1 MISLENVSFE
11 NVFSYKLIYILAIN
25 DEAHEGLLKIG
36 DATLKTDQPI
46 EKLIPNCS
54 LLNKSAKKRIET
66 YTNTAGIDYKLLY
79 TQLAVKKEKDKID
92 KKDKLVAFRDYE
104 VHNVLKASNIKPE
117 KLVKSRE
124 WFRVDLETA
133 KKAIEAVINNEENL
147 LGKDIEKYTPIIFRP
162 EQEEAIDKT
171 VKLFTSTKKK
181 EFSKMLWNAKMRF
194 GKTVSA
200 LEVIRQCKFNKTIII
215 THRPV
220 VDKGWKDDFNKIFYN
235 EKNFIY
241 ASRKDSS
248 LKKLVASKK
257 HFIYFTSI
265 QELRISKTVGGTY
278 DKNDDVFDTEWDL
291 VIVDEAHEGTT
302 TALGDEVIKRL
313 VKSNNNHNTKF
324 LALSGTPFNIIDE
337 YNDEKCVYTWDYIM
351 EQDNKEKWGE
361 NHFGDSNPY
370 EELPKMHIYTYNLG
384 ELLKTKYVEDKA
396 FNFKEFFRTWT
407 GNIKIDL
414 KPMPK
419 NANIGD
425 FIHENDIISF
435 LNLITKKDS
444 KNNYPFANE
453 KYRDLFRH
461 TLWMVPGVKEAKAL
475 SELMKSHP
483 VFGST
488 AFKIVNVAG
497 DGDSEEENKDAL
509 NSVKTAIK
517 EAGTEGYTIT
527 LSCGKLT
534 TGVTIREWT
543 AVMML
548 AGAYSTSASTYLQT
562 IFRVQSPCNMNGK
575 IKTDCYV
582 FDFAPDRALKVIA
595 ESVNISTKPGRINSE
610 EKQKILGAFLNYCPV
625 ISLEGTKMKKLSTSR
640 LLQRVKRVYAE
651 KAIKNG
657 FDDDSLYSDELLK
670 LQNVD
675 VEKFKGLQKIL
686 EQTKSLGKTKQI
698 DINKQGLTDEEYEE
712 LERLE
717 KKQKKNKK
725 ELTPE
730 EKEELER
737 RKEILN
743 NKAIAKSILRSI
755 SIRIPLLIYGAN
767 IAFNEDIT
775 IENLTEL
782 VDDVSWQE
790 FMPKGVTKDLF
801 KEFIKYYDKEVFIVA
816 GLKIRDI
823 VKSADDLPILERIKE
838 ITKLFS
844 YFKNPD
850 KETVLTPWRVVNM
863 HMSDCLGGYDFFDE
877 EHLEEISEPRLVNRG
892 QVTKDIFDKKDTHIL
907 EVNSKTGLY
916 PLYMTYSIY
925 RYKLERLKAVK
936 NEISTE
942 DENNLWIETV
952 KNNIFVICKT
962 KMAKYITNRTLLGYK
977 QIDSNSKIGINA
989 HCFDDLLKSMTDK
1002 PESFIKRIQR
1012 ISFWLNEGNGIMKF
1026 DAIVGNPPY
1035 QENISSKEGN
1045 KSLSKQLYPT
1055 FIKNSILLEPKYLS
1069 LITPSRWFTADAQDK
1084 SFKKLREFILRH
1096 QHFVKIV
1103 NYPNNKLVFS
1113 NVEIAGG
1120 VNYFLYNGMYSGNVE
1135 FVECYKDSTNV
1146 VFRPLFEDNLD
1157 IIISMNS
1164 NINILNKIRDRNDFQ
1179 SMTNITLGRNAFG
1192 IVGKEDVLR
1201 KCTTEESFINAVKV
1215 ICAYEK
1221 IRYTKRE
1228 NIKKNIDLIDK
1239 WKVVISKGNGGAGL
1253 LSDDKPVA
1261 ILGKAYISEPNSI
1274 CTDSLIPIGNFDTKI
1289 EAQNLKKYLSGK
1301 FLRFVVGILK
1311 VSQNLSQNVYQFVP
1325 LQDFSDKSDIDW
1337 SKSIAEIDQQLYAK
1351 YKFSKDEIDYVESK
1365 IKPMAE

>member
-1 MISLENVSFE
+1 MISLENISFE

-79 TQLAVKKEKDKID
+79 TQLAVKKEKNKID

-124 WFRVDLETA
+124 WFRLDLETA
-133 KKAIEAVINNEENL
+133 KKAIEAVINNEKNL
-147 LGKDIEKYTPIIFRP
+147 LKKDIKAYTPIIFRP

-220 VDKGWKDDFNKIFYN
+220 VDKGWEEDFNKIFYN

-241 ASRKDSS
+241 GSKKDSS
-248 LKKLVASKK
+248 LKELIVSKK
-257 HFIYFTSI
+257 KFVYFASI
-265 QELRISKTVGGTY
+265 QDLRNSKTVGGIY

-313 VKSNNNHNTKF
+313 VKSNSSHNTKF

-351 EQDNKEKWGE
+351 EQDSKEKWSE

-414 KPMPK
+414 KQMPK

-425 FIHENDIISF
+425 FVHENDIISF

-444 KNNYPFANE
+444 QNNYPFATE

-509 NSVKTAIK
+509 NLVKTAIK

-548 AGAYSTSASTYLQT
+548 AGSYSTSASTYLQT
-562 IFRVQSPCNMNGK
+562 IFRVQSPCNLNGK

-625 ISLEGTKMKKLSTSR
+625 ISLEGTKMKELSTSR

-823 VKSADDLPILERIKE
+823 VKSADNLPILERIKE

-942 DENNLWIETV
+942 DENNLWIEIV
-952 KNNIFVICKT
+952 RNNIFVICKT
-962 KMAKYITNRTLLGYK
+962 EMAKYITNRTLLGYK
-977 QIDSNSKIGINA
+977 QINLNSKIGINA
-989 HCFDDLLKSMTDK
+989 HCFDDLLKCMTDK
-1002 PESFIKRIQR
+1002 TDRFIKRIQR
-1012 ISFWLNEGNGIMKF
+1012 TSFWLNEGNEIMKF

-1035 QENISSKEGN
+1035 MIMDGGAKASAKPIYNYFIESSKKVKPKYMSFIIPTRWYTGGKGLDDFRKSMLNDKHMELIHDYLTPEYIFSNTNIRGGVCYFLWN
-1045 KSLSKQLYPT
+1045 KDYNNEVDLIRVITHQNEKIVSDIKRKFKIEEVDIFIRDAQAILILDKIVKQETKLLSMYVSSLKPFGFRGY
-1055 FIKNSILLEPKYLS
+1055 FIK
-1069 LITPSRWFTADAQDK
+1069 DK
-1084 SFKKLREFILRH
+1084 RFHLDK
-1096 QHFVKIV
+1096 
-1103 NYPNNKLVFS
+1103 N
-1113 NVEIAGG
+1113 
-1120 VNYFLYNGMYSGNVE
+1120 
-1135 FVECYKDSTNV
+1135 
-1146 VFRPLFEDNLD
+1146 NLD
-1157 IIISMNS
+1157 NPIICYGKGKLLGYVERAEVKNHIEWIDVWKIFTPRAN
-1164 NINILNKIRDRNDFQ
+1164 NI
-1179 SMTNITLGRNAFG
+1179 G
-1192 IVGKEDVLR
+1192 
-1201 KCTTEESFINAVKV
+1201 TE
-1215 ICAYEK
+1215 
-1221 IRYTKRE
+1221 
-1228 NIKKNIDLIDK
+1228 
-1239 WKVVISKGNGGAGL
+1239 
-1253 LSDDKPVA
+1253 LSDDNLNSF
-1261 ILGKAYISEPNSI
+1261 IGEPGSI
-1274 CTDSLIPIGNFDTKI
+1274 CTESYIAMGMELNLTKI
-1289 EAQNLKKYLSGK
+1289 MAINLTKYLKTK
-1301 FLRFVVGILK
+1301 FLRFLHGIAK
-1311 VSQNLSQNVYQFVP
+1311 SSQDATAKTYRFVP
-1325 LQDFSDKSDIDW
+1325 LQDFSDESDIDW

>member
-1 MISLENVSFE
+1 MISLENISFE

-133 KKAIEAVINNEENL
+133 KKAIEAVINNEKNL
-147 LGKDIEKYTPIIFRP
+147 LKKDIKAHTPIIFRP

-220 VDKGWKDDFNKIFYN
+220 VDKGWEEDFNKIFYN

-241 ASRKDSS
+241 GSKKDSS
-248 LKKLVASKK
+248 LKELIVSKK
-257 HFIYFTSI
+257 KFVYFASI
-265 QELRISKTVGGTY
+265 QDLRNSKTVGGIY

-302 TALGDEVIKRL
+302 TALGDEVIKRF
-313 VKSNNNHNTKF
+313 SHNTKF

-351 EQDNKEKWGE
+351 EQDSKEKWS
-361 NHFGDSNPY
+361 NNYFGDSNPY

-425 FIHENDIISF
+425 FVHENDIISF

-444 KNNYPFANE
+444 QNNYPFATE

-488 AFKIVNVAG
+488 AFNIVNVAG

-509 NSVKTAIK
+509 NLVKTAIK

-730 EKEELER
+730 EKEDLER
-737 RKEILN
+737 RKEILK

-925 RYKLERLKAVK
+925 RYKLKRLKAVK

-942 DENNLWIETV
+942 DENNLWIETIR
-952 KNNIFVICKT
+952 NNIFVICKT

-1012 ISFWLNEGNGIMKF
+1012 VSFWLNEGNGIMKF

-1035 QENISSKEGN
+1035 MIMDGGAKASAKPIYNYFIESSKKVEPRYMSFIIPTRWYTGGKGLDDFR
-1045 KSLSKQLYPT
+1045 KSMLNDKHMEL
-1055 FIKNSILLEPKYLS
+1055 IHDYL
-1069 LITPSRWFTADAQDK
+1069 TP
-1084 SFKKLREFILRH
+1084 EYI
-1096 QHFVKIV
+1096 
-1103 NYPNNKLVFS
+1103 FS
-1113 NVEIAGG
+1113 NTNIRGG
-1120 VNYFLYNGMYSGNVE
+1120 VCYFLWNKDYNNEV
-1135 FVECYKDSTNV
+1135 DLIRV
-1146 VFRPLFEDNLD
+1146 VTHQNEK
-1157 IIISMNS
+1157 IISD
-1164 NINILNKIRDRNDFQ
+1164 IKRKFKIKEVDIFIRDAHAIAILDR
-1179 SMTNITLGRNAFG
+1179 IL
-1192 IVGKEDVLR
+1192 KE
-1201 KCTTEESFINAVKV
+1201 
-1215 ICAYEK
+1215 
-1221 IRYTKRE
+1221 
-1228 NIKKNIDLIDK
+1228 KNIDFMTNYISSRKPFGIDGNFTESESFLSDK
-1239 WKVVISKGNGGAGL
+1239 NELANIECYGKAKSIGYIKKDDVKNHKDWISVWKVYMPYVNNIGTELN
-1253 LSDDKPVA
+1253 DDNQNTF
-1261 ILGKAYISEPNSI
+1261 IGEPNSV
-1274 CTDSLIPIGNFDTKI
+1274 CTETFLVAGA
-1289 EAQNLKKYLSGK
+1289 ELNLNKYECIALSKYLRSK
-1301 FLRFVVGILK
+1301 FARFLHSLAK
-1311 VSQNLSQNVYQFVP
+1311 TSHHATAKTYQFVP

-1337 SKSIAEIDQQLYAK
+1337 SKSIAEIDQQLYVK

>member
-1 MISLENVSFE
+1 MISLENISFE

-133 KKAIEAVINNEENL
+133 KKAIEAVINNEKNL
-147 LGKDIEKYTPIIFRP
+147 LKKDIKAHTPIIFRP

-220 VDKGWKDDFNKIFYN
+220 VDKGWEEDFNKIFYN

-241 ASRKDSS
+241 GSKKDSS
-248 LKKLVASKK
+248 LKELIVSKK
-257 HFIYFTSI
+257 KFVYFASI
-265 QELRISKTVGGTY
+265 QDLRNSKTVGGIY

-313 VKSNNNHNTKF
+313 VKSNSSHNTKF

-351 EQDNKEKWGE
+351 EQDSKEKWSN

-425 FIHENDIISF
+425 FVHENDIISF

-444 KNNYPFANE
+444 QNNYPFATE

-509 NSVKTAIK
+509 NLVKTAIK

-686 EQTKSLGKTKQI
+686 EQTKSLGKSKKI
-698 DINKQGLTDEEYEE
+698 DINKQGLIDEEHEE
-712 LERLE
+712 ISKRA
-717 KKQKKNKK
+717 QKKNKK
-725 ELTPE
+725 QLTAEDKEL
-730 EKEELER
+730 
-737 RKEILN
+737 LN

-801 KEFIKYYDKEVFIVA
+801 KEFIKYYDEEVFIVA

-823 VKSADDLPILERIKE
+823 VKSADNLPILERIKE

-877 EHLEEISEPRLVNRG
+877 VHLEEISEPRLVNRG

-952 KNNIFVICKT
+952 RNNIFVICKT
-962 KMAKYITNRTLLGYK
+962 EMAKYITNRTLLGYK
-977 QIDSNSKIGINA
+977 QINLNSKIGINA
-989 HCFDDLLKSMTDK
+989 HCFDDLLKCMTDK
-1002 PESFIKRIQR
+1002 TDRFIKRIQR
-1012 ISFWLNEGNGIMKF
+1012 TSFWLNEGNEIMKF

-1035 QENISSKEGN
+1035 MIMDGGAKASAKPIYNYFIESSKKVKPKYMSFIIPTRWYTGGKGLDDFRKSMLNDKHMELIHDYLTPEYIFSNTNIRGGVCYFLWN
-1045 KSLSKQLYPT
+1045 KDYNNEVDLIRVITHQNEKIVSDIKRKFKIEEVDIFIRDAQSILILDKIVKQETKLLSMYVSSLKPFGFRGY
-1055 FIKNSILLEPKYLS
+1055 FIK
-1069 LITPSRWFTADAQDK
+1069 DK
-1084 SFKKLREFILRH
+1084 RFHLDK
-1096 QHFVKIV
+1096 
-1103 NYPNNKLVFS
+1103 N
-1113 NVEIAGG
+1113 
-1120 VNYFLYNGMYSGNVE
+1120 
-1135 FVECYKDSTNV
+1135 
-1146 VFRPLFEDNLD
+1146 NLD
-1157 IIISMNS
+1157 NPIICYGKGKLLGYVERAEVKNHIEWIDVWKIFTPRAN
-1164 NINILNKIRDRNDFQ
+1164 NI
-1179 SMTNITLGRNAFG
+1179 G
-1192 IVGKEDVLR
+1192 
-1201 KCTTEESFINAVKV
+1201 TE
-1215 ICAYEK
+1215 
-1221 IRYTKRE
+1221 
-1228 NIKKNIDLIDK
+1228 
-1239 WKVVISKGNGGAGL
+1239 
-1253 LSDDKPVA
+1253 LSDDNLNSF
-1261 ILGKAYISEPNSI
+1261 IGEPGSI
-1274 CTDSLIPIGNFDTKI
+1274 CTESYIAMGMELNLTKI
-1289 EAQNLKKYLSGK
+1289 MAINLTKYLKTK
-1301 FLRFVVGILK
+1301 FLRFLHGIAK
-1311 VSQNLSQNVYQFVP
+1311 SSQDATAKTYQFVP

>member
-1 MISLENVSFE
+1 MISLENISFE

-79 TQLAVKKEKDKID
+79 TQLAVKKEKNKID

-133 KKAIEAVINNEENL
+133 KKAIEAVINNEKNL
-147 LGKDIEKYTPIIFRP
+147 LKKDIKAHTPIIFRP

-220 VDKGWKDDFNKIFYN
+220 VDKGWEEDFNKIFYN

-241 ASRKDSS
+241 GSKKDSS
-248 LKKLVASKK
+248 LKELIVSKK
-257 HFIYFTSI
+257 KFVYFASI
-265 QELRISKTVGGTY
+265 QDLRNSKTVGGIY

-313 VKSNNNHNTKF
+313 VKSNSSHNTKF

-351 EQDNKEKWGE
+351 EQDSKEKWSE

-414 KPMPK
+414 KQMPK

-425 FIHENDIISF
+425 FVHENDIISF

-444 KNNYPFANE
+444 QNNYPFATE

-509 NSVKTAIK
+509 NLVKTAIK

-730 EKEELER
+730 EKKDLER
-737 RKEILN
+737 RKEILK

-925 RYKLERLKAVK
+925 RYKLKRLKAVK

-942 DENNLWIETV
+942 DENNLWIETIR
-952 KNNIFVICKT
+952 NNIFVICKT

-1012 ISFWLNEGNGIMKF
+1012 VSFWLNEGNGIMKF

-1035 QENISSKEGN
+1035 MIMDGGAKASAKPIYNYFIESSKKVEPRYMSFIIPTRWYTGGKGLDDFRKSMLNDKHMELIHDYLTPEYIFSNTNIRGGVCYFLWN
-1045 KSLSKQLYPT
+1045 KDYNNEVDLIRVITHQNEKIVSDIKRKFKIEEVDIFIRDAQSILILDKIVKQETKLLSMYVSSLKPFGFRGY
-1055 FIKNSILLEPKYLS
+1055 FIK
-1069 LITPSRWFTADAQDK
+1069 DK
-1084 SFKKLREFILRH
+1084 RFHLDK
-1096 QHFVKIV
+1096 
-1103 NYPNNKLVFS
+1103 N
-1113 NVEIAGG
+1113 
-1120 VNYFLYNGMYSGNVE
+1120 
-1135 FVECYKDSTNV
+1135 
-1146 VFRPLFEDNLD
+1146 NLD
-1157 IIISMNS
+1157 NPIICYGKGKLLGYVERAEVKNHIEWIDVWKIFTPRAN
-1164 NINILNKIRDRNDFQ
+1164 NI
-1179 SMTNITLGRNAFG
+1179 G
-1192 IVGKEDVLR
+1192 
-1201 KCTTEESFINAVKV
+1201 TE
-1215 ICAYEK
+1215 
-1221 IRYTKRE
+1221 
-1228 NIKKNIDLIDK
+1228 
-1239 WKVVISKGNGGAGL
+1239 
-1253 LSDDKPVA
+1253 LSDDNLNSF
-1261 ILGKAYISEPNSI
+1261 IGEPGSI
-1274 CTDSLIPIGNFDTKI
+1274 CTESYIAMGMELNLTKI
-1289 EAQNLKKYLSGK
+1289 MAINLTKYLKTK
-1301 FLRFVVGILK
+1301 FLRFLHGIAK
-1311 VSQNLSQNVYQFVP
+1311 SSQDATAKTYQFVP

>member
-1 MISLENVSFE
+1 MISLENISFE

-79 TQLAVKKEKDKID
+79 TQLAVKKEKNKID

-124 WFRVDLETA
+124 WFRLDLETA
-133 KKAIEAVINNEENL
+133 KKAIEAVINNEKNL
-147 LGKDIEKYTPIIFRP
+147 LKKDIKAYTPIIFRP

-220 VDKGWKDDFNKIFYN
+220 VDKGWEEDFNKIFYN

-241 ASRKDSS
+241 GSKKDSS
-248 LKKLVASKK
+248 LKELIVSKK
-257 HFIYFTSI
+257 KFVYFASI
-265 QELRISKTVGGTY
+265 QDLRNSKTVGGIY

-313 VKSNNNHNTKF
+313 VKSNSSHNTKF

-351 EQDNKEKWGE
+351 EQDSKEKWSE

-414 KPMPK
+414 KQMPK

-425 FIHENDIISF
+425 FVHENDIISF

-444 KNNYPFANE
+444 QNNYPFATE

-509 NSVKTAIK
+509 NLVKTAIK

-548 AGAYSTSASTYLQT
+548 AGSYSTSASTYLQT
-562 IFRVQSPCNMNGK
+562 IFRVQSPCNLNGK

-625 ISLEGTKMKKLSTSR
+625 ISLEGTKMKELSTSR

-823 VKSADDLPILERIKE
+823 VKSADNLPILERIKE

-942 DENNLWIETV
+942 DENNLWIEIV
-952 KNNIFVICKT
+952 RNNIFVICKT
-962 KMAKYITNRTLLGYK
+962 EMAKYITNRTLLGYK

-989 HCFDDLLKSMTDK
+989 HCFDDLLKCMTDK
-1002 PESFIKRIQR
+1002 TGRFIKRIQR
-1012 ISFWLNEGNGIMKF
+1012 VNFWLNEGNEIMKF

-1035 QENISSKEGN
+1035 MIMDGGAKASAKPIYNYFIESSK
-1045 KSLSKQLYPT
+1045 KV
-1055 FIKNSILLEPKYLS
+1055 EPKYMSFIIPTRWYTGGKGLDDFRKS
-1069 LITPSRWFTADAQDK
+1069 MLNDKHMELIHDYLTP
-1084 SFKKLREFILRH
+1084 EYI
-1096 QHFVKIV
+1096 
-1103 NYPNNKLVFS
+1103 FS
-1113 NVEIAGG
+1113 NTNIRGG
-1120 VNYFLYNGMYSGNVE
+1120 VCYFLWNKDYNNEV
-1135 FVECYKDSTNV
+1135 DLIRV
-1146 VFRPLFEDNLD
+1146 VTHQNEK
-1157 IIISMNS
+1157 IISD
-1164 NINILNKIRDRNDFQ
+1164 IKRKFKIKEVDIFIRDAHAIAILDR
-1179 SMTNITLGRNAFG
+1179 IL
-1192 IVGKEDVLR
+1192 KE
-1201 KCTTEESFINAVKV
+1201 
-1215 ICAYEK
+1215 
-1221 IRYTKRE
+1221 
-1228 NIKKNIDLIDK
+1228 KNIDFMTNYISSRKPFGIDGNFTESESFLSDK
-1239 WKVVISKGNGGAGL
+1239 NELANIECYGKAKSIGYIKKDDVKNHKDWISVWKVYMPYVNNIGTELN
-1253 LSDDKPVA
+1253 DDNQNTF
-1261 ILGKAYISEPNSI
+1261 IGEPNSV
-1274 CTDSLIPIGNFDTKI
+1274 CTETFLVAGA
-1289 EAQNLKKYLSGK
+1289 ELNLNKYECIALSKYLRSK
-1301 FLRFVVGILK
+1301 FARFLHSLAK
-1311 VSQNLSQNVYQFVP
+1311 TSHHATAKTYQFVP
-1325 LQDFSDKSDIDW
+1325 LQDFSDESDIDW

>member
-1 MISLENVSFE
+1 MISLENISFE

-79 TQLAVKKEKDKID
+79 TQLAVKKEKNKID

-124 WFRVDLETA
+124 WFRLDLETA
-133 KKAIEAVINNEENL
+133 KKAIEAVINNEKNL
-147 LGKDIEKYTPIIFRP
+147 LKKDIKAYTPIIFRP

-220 VDKGWKDDFNKIFYN
+220 VDKGWEEDFNKIFYN

-241 ASRKDSS
+241 GSKKDSS
-248 LKKLVASKK
+248 LKELIVSKK
-257 HFIYFTSI
+257 KFVYFASI
-265 QELRISKTVGGTY
+265 QDLRNSKTVGGIY

-313 VKSNNNHNTKF
+313 VKSNSSHNTKF

-351 EQDNKEKWGE
+351 EQDSKEKWSE

-414 KPMPK
+414 KQMPK

-425 FIHENDIISF
+425 FVHENDIISF

-444 KNNYPFANE
+444 QNNYPFATE

-509 NSVKTAIK
+509 NLVKTAIK

-548 AGAYSTSASTYLQT
+548 AGSYSTSASTYLQT

-730 EKEELER
+730 EKEDLER
-737 RKEILN
+737 RKEILK

-925 RYKLERLKAVK
+925 RYKLKRLKAVK

-942 DENNLWIETV
+942 DENNLWIETIR
-952 KNNIFVICKT
+952 NNIFVICKT

-1012 ISFWLNEGNGIMKF
+1012 VSFWLNEGNGIMKF

-1035 QENISSKEGN
+1035 MIMDGGAKASAKPIYNYFIESSK
-1045 KSLSKQLYPT
+1045 KV
-1055 FIKNSILLEPKYLS
+1055 EPKYMSFIIPTRWYTGGKGLDDFRKS
-1069 LITPSRWFTADAQDK
+1069 MLNDKHMELIHDYLTP
-1084 SFKKLREFILRH
+1084 EYI
-1096 QHFVKIV
+1096 
-1103 NYPNNKLVFS
+1103 FS
-1113 NVEIAGG
+1113 NTNIRGG
-1120 VNYFLYNGMYSGNVE
+1120 VCYFLWNKNYNNEV
-1135 FVECYKDSTNV
+1135 DLIRV
-1146 VFRPLFEDNLD
+1146 VTHQNEK
-1157 IIISMNS
+1157 IISD
-1164 NINILNKIRDRNDFQ
+1164 IKRKFKIKEVDIFIRDAHAIAILDR
-1179 SMTNITLGRNAFG
+1179 IL
-1192 IVGKEDVLR
+1192 KE
-1201 KCTTEESFINAVKV
+1201 
-1215 ICAYEK
+1215 
-1221 IRYTKRE
+1221 
-1228 NIKKNIDLIDK
+1228 KNIDFMTNYISSRKPFGIDGNFTESELFLSDK
-1239 WKVVISKGNGGAGL
+1239 NELANIECYGKAKSIGYIKKDDVKNHKDWISVWKVYMPYVNNIGTELN
-1253 LSDDKPVA
+1253 DDNQNTF
-1261 ILGKAYISEPNSI
+1261 IGEPNSV
-1274 CTDSLIPIGNFDTKI
+1274 CTETFLVAGA
-1289 EAQNLKKYLSGK
+1289 ELNLNKYECIALSKYLRSK
-1301 FLRFVVGILK
+1301 FARFLHSLAK
-1311 VSQNLSQNVYQFVP
+1311 TSHHATAKTYQFVP

>member
-1 MISLENVSFE
+1 MENISFE

-133 KKAIEAVINNEENL
+133 KKAIEAVINNEKNL
-147 LGKDIEKYTPIIFRP
+147 LKKDIKAHTPIIFRP

-220 VDKGWKDDFNKIFYN
+220 VDKGWEEDFNKIFYN

-241 ASRKDSS
+241 GSKKDSS
-248 LKKLVASKK
+248 LKELIVSKK
-257 HFIYFTSI
+257 KFVYFASI
-265 QELRISKTVGGTY
+265 QDLRNSKTVGGIY

-313 VKSNNNHNTKF
+313 VKSNSSHNTKF

-351 EQDNKEKWGE
+351 EQDSKEKWS
-361 NHFGDSNPY
+361 NNYFGDSNPY

-425 FIHENDIISF
+425 FVHENDIISF

-444 KNNYPFANE
+444 QNNYPFATE

-488 AFKIVNVAG
+488 AFNIVNVAG

-509 NSVKTAIK
+509 NLVKTAIK

-730 EKEELER
+730 EKEDLER
-737 RKEILN
+737 RKEILK

-925 RYKLERLKAVK
+925 RYKLKRLKAVK

-942 DENNLWIETV
+942 DENNLWIETIR
-952 KNNIFVICKT
+952 NNIFVICKT

-1012 ISFWLNEGNGIMKF
+1012 VSFWLNEGNGIMKF

-1035 QENISSKEGN
+1035 MIMDGGAKASAKPIYNYFIESSKKVEPRYMSFIIPTRWYTGGKGLDDFR
-1045 KSLSKQLYPT
+1045 KSMLNDKHMEL
-1055 FIKNSILLEPKYLS
+1055 IHDYL
-1069 LITPSRWFTADAQDK
+1069 TP
-1084 SFKKLREFILRH
+1084 EYI
-1096 QHFVKIV
+1096 
-1103 NYPNNKLVFS
+1103 FS
-1113 NVEIAGG
+1113 NTNIRGG
-1120 VNYFLYNGMYSGNVE
+1120 VCYFLWNKDYNNEV
-1135 FVECYKDSTNV
+1135 DLIRV
-1146 VFRPLFEDNLD
+1146 VTHQNEK
-1157 IIISMNS
+1157 IISD
-1164 NINILNKIRDRNDFQ
+1164 IKRKFKIKEVDIFIRDAHAIAILDR
-1179 SMTNITLGRNAFG
+1179 IL
-1192 IVGKEDVLR
+1192 KE
-1201 KCTTEESFINAVKV
+1201 
-1215 ICAYEK
+1215 
-1221 IRYTKRE
+1221 
-1228 NIKKNIDLIDK
+1228 KNIDFMTNYISSRKPFGIDGNFTESESFLSDK
-1239 WKVVISKGNGGAGL
+1239 NELANIECYGKAKSIGYIKKDDVKNHKDWISVWKVYMPYVNNIGTELN
-1253 LSDDKPVA
+1253 DDNQNTF
-1261 ILGKAYISEPNSI
+1261 IGEPNSV
-1274 CTDSLIPIGNFDTKI
+1274 CTETFLVAGA
-1289 EAQNLKKYLSGK
+1289 ELNLNKYECIALSKYLRSK
-1301 FLRFVVGILK
+1301 FARFLHSLAK
-1311 VSQNLSQNVYQFVP
+1311 TSHHATAKTYQFVP

-1337 SKSIAEIDQQLYAK
+1337 SKSIAEIDQQLYVK

>member
-1 MISLENVSFE
+1 MISLENISFE

-79 TQLAVKKEKDKID
+79 TQLAVKKEKNKID

-133 KKAIEAVINNEENL
+133 KKAIEAVINNEKNL
-147 LGKDIEKYTPIIFRP
+147 LKKDIKAHTPIIFRP

-220 VDKGWKDDFNKIFYN
+220 VDKGWEEDFNKIFYN

-241 ASRKDSS
+241 GSKKDSS
-248 LKKLVASKK
+248 LKELIVSKK
-257 HFIYFTSI
+257 KFVYFASI
-265 QELRISKTVGGTY
+265 QDLRNSKTVGGIY

-313 VKSNNNHNTKF
+313 VKSNSSHNTKF

-351 EQDNKEKWGE
+351 EQDSKEKWSE

-414 KPMPK
+414 KQMPK

-425 FIHENDIISF
+425 FVHENDIISF

-444 KNNYPFANE
+444 QNNYPFATE
-453 KYRDLFRH
+453 KYRNLFRH

-509 NSVKTAIK
+509 NLVKTAIK

-548 AGAYSTSASTYLQT
+548 AGSYSTSASTYLQT
-562 IFRVQSPCNMNGK
+562 IFRVQSPCNLNGK

-686 EQTKSLGKTKQI
+686 EQTKSLGKSKKI
-698 DINKQGLTDEEYEE
+698 DINKQGLIDEEYEE

-737 RKEILN
+737 RKELLN

-1002 PESFIKRIQR
+1002 TGRFIKRIQR
-1012 ISFWLNEGNGIMKF
+1012 VSFWLNEGNEIMKF

-1035 QENISSKEGN
+1035 MIMDGGAKASAKPIYNYFIESSK
-1045 KSLSKQLYPT
+1045 KV
-1055 FIKNSILLEPKYLS
+1055 EPKYMSFIIPTRWYTGGKGLDDFRKS
-1069 LITPSRWFTADAQDK
+1069 MLNDKHMELIHDYLTP
-1084 SFKKLREFILRH
+1084 EYI
-1096 QHFVKIV
+1096 
-1103 NYPNNKLVFS
+1103 FS
-1113 NVEIAGG
+1113 NTNIRGG
-1120 VNYFLYNGMYSGNVE
+1120 VCYFLWNKDYNNEV
-1135 FVECYKDSTNV
+1135 DLIRV
-1146 VFRPLFEDNLD
+1146 VTHQNEK
-1157 IIISMNS
+1157 IISD
-1164 NINILNKIRDRNDFQ
+1164 IKRKFKIKEVDIFIRDAHAIAILDR
-1179 SMTNITLGRNAFG
+1179 IL
-1192 IVGKEDVLR
+1192 KE
-1201 KCTTEESFINAVKV
+1201 
-1215 ICAYEK
+1215 
-1221 IRYTKRE
+1221 
-1228 NIKKNIDLIDK
+1228 KNIDFMTNYISSRKPFGIDGNFTESESFLSDK
-1239 WKVVISKGNGGAGL
+1239 NELANIECYGKAKSIGYIKKDDVKNHKDWISVWKVYMPYVNNIGTELN
-1253 LSDDKPVA
+1253 DDNQNTF
-1261 ILGKAYISEPNSI
+1261 IGEPNSV
-1274 CTDSLIPIGNFDTKI
+1274 CTETFLVAGA
-1289 EAQNLKKYLSGK
+1289 ELNLNKYECIALSKYLRSK
-1301 FLRFVVGILK
+1301 FARFLHSLAK
-1311 VSQNLSQNVYQFVP
+1311 TSHHATAKTYQFVP

>member
-1 MISLENVSFE
+1 MISLENISFE

-117 KLVKSRE
+117 KLAKSRE

-133 KKAIEAVINNEENL
+133 KKAIEAVINNEKNL
-147 LGKDIEKYTPIIFRP
+147 LKKDIKVHTPIIFRP

-220 VDKGWKDDFNKIFYN
+220 VDKGWEEDFNKIFYN

-241 ASRKDSS
+241 GSKKDSS
-248 LKKLVASKK
+248 LKELIVSKK
-257 HFIYFTSI
+257 KFVYFASI
-265 QELRISKTVGGTY
+265 QDLRNSKTVGGIY

-313 VKSNNNHNTKF
+313 VKSNSSHNTKF

-351 EQDNKEKWGE
+351 EQDSKEKWSN

-425 FIHENDIISF
+425 FVHENDIISF

-444 KNNYPFANE
+444 QNNYPFATE

-509 NSVKTAIK
+509 NLVKTAIK

-730 EKEELER
+730 EKEDLER
-737 RKEILN
+737 RKEILK

-925 RYKLERLKAVK
+925 RYKLKRLKAVK

-942 DENNLWIETV
+942 DENNLWIETIR
-952 KNNIFVICKT
+952 NNIFVICKT

-1012 ISFWLNEGNGIMKF
+1012 VSFWLNEGNGIMKF

-1035 QENISSKEGN
+1035 MIMDGGAKASAKPIYNYFIESSK
-1045 KSLSKQLYPT
+1045 KV
-1055 FIKNSILLEPKYLS
+1055 EPKYMSFIIPTRWYTGGKGLDDFRKS
-1069 LITPSRWFTADAQDK
+1069 MLNDKHMELIHDYLTP
-1084 SFKKLREFILRH
+1084 EYI
-1096 QHFVKIV
+1096 
-1103 NYPNNKLVFS
+1103 FS
-1113 NVEIAGG
+1113 NTNIRGG
-1120 VNYFLYNGMYSGNVE
+1120 VCYFLWNKNYNNEV
-1135 FVECYKDSTNV
+1135 DLIRV
-1146 VFRPLFEDNLD
+1146 VTHQNEK
-1157 IIISMNS
+1157 IISD
-1164 NINILNKIRDRNDFQ
+1164 IKRKFKIKEVDIFIRDAHAIAILDR
-1179 SMTNITLGRNAFG
+1179 IL
-1192 IVGKEDVLR
+1192 KE
-1201 KCTTEESFINAVKV
+1201 
-1215 ICAYEK
+1215 
-1221 IRYTKRE
+1221 
-1228 NIKKNIDLIDK
+1228 KNIDFMTNYISSRKPFGIDGNFTESELFLSDK
-1239 WKVVISKGNGGAGL
+1239 NELANIECYGKAKSIGYIKKDDVKNHKDWISVWKVYMPYVNNIGTELN
-1253 LSDDKPVA
+1253 DDNQNTF
-1261 ILGKAYISEPNSI
+1261 IGEPNSV
-1274 CTDSLIPIGNFDTKI
+1274 CTETFLVAGA
-1289 EAQNLKKYLSGK
+1289 ELNLNKYECIALSKYLRSK
-1301 FLRFVVGILK
+1301 FARFLHSLAKTSHHATVK
-1311 VSQNLSQNVYQFVP
+1311 TYQFVP

>member
-1 MISLENVSFE
+1 MISLENISFE

-79 TQLAVKKEKDKID
+79 TQLAVKKEKNKID

-117 KLVKSRE
+117 KLAKSRE

-133 KKAIEAVINNEENL
+133 KKAIEAVINNEKNL
-147 LGKDIEKYTPIIFRP
+147 LKKDIKAHTPIIFRP

-220 VDKGWKDDFNKIFYN
+220 VDKGWEEDFNKIFYN

-241 ASRKDSS
+241 GSKKDSS
-248 LKKLVASKK
+248 LKELIVSKK
-257 HFIYFTSI
+257 KFVYFASI
-265 QELRISKTVGGTY
+265 QDLRNSKTVGGIY

-313 VKSNNNHNTKF
+313 VKSNSSHNTKF

-351 EQDNKEKWGE
+351 EQDSKEKWSN

-425 FIHENDIISF
+425 FVHENDIISF

-444 KNNYPFANE
+444 QNNYPFATE

-488 AFKIVNVAG
+488 AFNIVNVAG

-509 NSVKTAIK
+509 NLVKTAIK

-730 EKEELER
+730 EKEDLER
-737 RKEILN
+737 RKEILK

-925 RYKLERLKAVK
+925 RYKLKRLKAVK

-942 DENNLWIETV
+942 DENNLWIETIR
-952 KNNIFVICKT
+952 NNIFVICKT

-1012 ISFWLNEGNGIMKF
+1012 VSFWLNEGNGIMKF

-1035 QENISSKEGN
+1035 MIMDGGAKASAKPIYNYFIESSKKVEPRYMSFIIPTRWYTGGKGLDDFR
-1045 KSLSKQLYPT
+1045 KSMLNDKHMEL
-1055 FIKNSILLEPKYLS
+1055 IHDYL
-1069 LITPSRWFTADAQDK
+1069 TP
-1084 SFKKLREFILRH
+1084 EYI
-1096 QHFVKIV
+1096 
-1103 NYPNNKLVFS
+1103 FS
-1113 NVEIAGG
+1113 NTNIRGG
-1120 VNYFLYNGMYSGNVE
+1120 VCYFLWNKDYNNEV
-1135 FVECYKDSTNV
+1135 DLIRV
-1146 VFRPLFEDNLD
+1146 VTHQNEK
-1157 IIISMNS
+1157 IISD
-1164 NINILNKIRDRNDFQ
+1164 IKRKFKIKEVDIFIRDAHAIAILDR
-1179 SMTNITLGRNAFG
+1179 IL
-1192 IVGKEDVLR
+1192 KE
-1201 KCTTEESFINAVKV
+1201 
-1215 ICAYEK
+1215 
-1221 IRYTKRE
+1221 
-1228 NIKKNIDLIDK
+1228 KNIDFMTNYISSRKPFGIDGNFTESESFLSDK
-1239 WKVVISKGNGGAGL
+1239 NELANIECYGKAKSIGYIKKDDVKNHKDWISVWKVYMPYVNNIGTELN
-1253 LSDDKPVA
+1253 DDNQNTF
-1261 ILGKAYISEPNSI
+1261 IGEPNSV
-1274 CTDSLIPIGNFDTKI
+1274 CTETFLVAGA
-1289 EAQNLKKYLSGK
+1289 ELNLNKYECIALSKYLRSK
-1301 FLRFVVGILK
+1301 FARFLHSLAK
-1311 VSQNLSQNVYQFVP
+1311 TSHHATAKTYQFVP

-1337 SKSIAEIDQQLYAK
+1337 SKSIAEIDQQLYVK

>member
-1 MISLENVSFE
+1 MISLENISFE

-79 TQLAVKKEKDKID
+79 TQLAVKKEKNKID

-117 KLVKSRE
+117 KLAKSRE

-133 KKAIEAVINNEENL
+133 KKAIEAVINNEKNL
-147 LGKDIEKYTPIIFRP
+147 LKKDIKVHTPIIFRP

-220 VDKGWKDDFNKIFYN
+220 VDKGWEEDFNKIFYN

-241 ASRKDSS
+241 GSKKDSS
-248 LKKLVASKK
+248 LKELIVSKK
-257 HFIYFTSI
+257 KFVYFASI
-265 QELRISKTVGGTY
+265 QDLRNSKTVGGIY

-313 VKSNNNHNTKF
+313 VKSNSSHNTKF

-351 EQDNKEKWGE
+351 EQDSKEKWSN

-425 FIHENDIISF
+425 FVHENDIISF

-444 KNNYPFANE
+444 QNNYPFATE
-453 KYRDLFRH
+453 KYRNLFRH

-488 AFKIVNVAG
+488 AFNIVNVAG

-509 NSVKTAIK
+509 NLVKTAIK

-730 EKEELER
+730 EKEDLER
-737 RKEILN
+737 RKEILK

-925 RYKLERLKAVK
+925 RYKLKRLKAVK

-942 DENNLWIETV
+942 DENNLWIETIR
-952 KNNIFVICKT
+952 NNIFVICKT

-1012 ISFWLNEGNGIMKF
+1012 VSFWLNEGNGIMKF

-1035 QENISSKEGN
+1035 MIMDGGAKASAKPIYNYFIESSKKVEPRYMSFIIPTRWYTGGKGLDDFR
-1045 KSLSKQLYPT
+1045 KSMLNDKHMEL
-1055 FIKNSILLEPKYLS
+1055 IHDYL
-1069 LITPSRWFTADAQDK
+1069 TP
-1084 SFKKLREFILRH
+1084 EYI
-1096 QHFVKIV
+1096 
-1103 NYPNNKLVFS
+1103 FS
-1113 NVEIAGG
+1113 NTNIRGG
-1120 VNYFLYNGMYSGNVE
+1120 VCYFLWNKDYNNEV
-1135 FVECYKDSTNV
+1135 DLIRV
-1146 VFRPLFEDNLD
+1146 VTHQNEK
-1157 IIISMNS
+1157 IISD
-1164 NINILNKIRDRNDFQ
+1164 IKRKFKIKEVDIFIRDAHAIAILDR
-1179 SMTNITLGRNAFG
+1179 IL
-1192 IVGKEDVLR
+1192 KE
-1201 KCTTEESFINAVKV
+1201 
-1215 ICAYEK
+1215 
-1221 IRYTKRE
+1221 
-1228 NIKKNIDLIDK
+1228 KNIDFMTNYISSRKPFGIDGNFTESESFLSDK
-1239 WKVVISKGNGGAGL
+1239 NELANIECYGKAKSIGYIKKDDVKNHKDWISVWKVYMPYVNNIGTELN
-1253 LSDDKPVA
+1253 DDNQNTF
-1261 ILGKAYISEPNSI
+1261 IGEPNSV
-1274 CTDSLIPIGNFDTKI
+1274 CTETFLVAGA
-1289 EAQNLKKYLSGK
+1289 ELNLNKYECIALSKYLRSK
-1301 FLRFVVGILK
+1301 FARFLHSLAK
-1311 VSQNLSQNVYQFVP
+1311 TSHHATAKTYQFVP

-1337 SKSIAEIDQQLYAK
+1337 SKSIAEIDQQLYVK

>member
-1 MISLENVSFE
+1 MISLENISFE

-133 KKAIEAVINNEENL
+133 KKAIEAVINNEKNL
-147 LGKDIEKYTPIIFRP
+147 LKKDIKAHTPIIFRP

-220 VDKGWKDDFNKIFYN
+220 VDKGWEEDFNKIFYN

-241 ASRKDSS
+241 GSKKDSS
-248 LKKLVASKK
+248 LKELIVSKK
-257 HFIYFTSI
+257 KFVYFASI
-265 QELRISKTVGGTY
+265 QDLRNSKTVGGIY

-313 VKSNNNHNTKF
+313 VKSNSSHNTKF

-351 EQDNKEKWGE
+351 EQDSKEKWS
-361 NHFGDSNPY
+361 NNYFGDSNPY

-425 FIHENDIISF
+425 FVHENDIISF

-444 KNNYPFANE
+444 QNNYPFATE

-488 AFKIVNVAG
+488 AFNIVNVAG

-509 NSVKTAIK
+509 NLVKTAIK

-730 EKEELER
+730 EKEDLER
-737 RKEILN
+737 RKEILK

-925 RYKLERLKAVK
+925 RYKLKRLKAVK

-942 DENNLWIETV
+942 DENNLWIETIR
-952 KNNIFVICKT
+952 NNIFVICKT

-1012 ISFWLNEGNGIMKF
+1012 VSFWLNEGNGIMKF

-1035 QENISSKEGN
+1035 MIMDGGAKASAKPIYNYFIESSKKVEPRYMSFIIPTRWYTGGKGLDDFR
-1045 KSLSKQLYPT
+1045 KSMLNDKHMEL
-1055 FIKNSILLEPKYLS
+1055 IHDYL
-1069 LITPSRWFTADAQDK
+1069 TP
-1084 SFKKLREFILRH
+1084 EYI
-1096 QHFVKIV
+1096 
-1103 NYPNNKLVFS
+1103 FS
-1113 NVEIAGG
+1113 NTNIRGG
-1120 VNYFLYNGMYSGNVE
+1120 VCYFLWNKDYNNEV
-1135 FVECYKDSTNV
+1135 DLIRV
-1146 VFRPLFEDNLD
+1146 VTHQNEK
-1157 IIISMNS
+1157 IISD
-1164 NINILNKIRDRNDFQ
+1164 IKRKFKIKEVDIFIRDAHAIAILDR
-1179 SMTNITLGRNAFG
+1179 IL
-1192 IVGKEDVLR
+1192 KE
-1201 KCTTEESFINAVKV
+1201 
-1215 ICAYEK
+1215 
-1221 IRYTKRE
+1221 
-1228 NIKKNIDLIDK
+1228 KNIDFMTNYISSRKPFGIDGNFTESESFLSDK
-1239 WKVVISKGNGGAGL
+1239 NELANIECYGKAKSIGYIKKDDVKNHKDWISVWKVYMPYVNNIGTELN
-1253 LSDDKPVA
+1253 DDNQNTF
-1261 ILGKAYISEPNSI
+1261 IGEPNSV
-1274 CTDSLIPIGNFDTKI
+1274 CTETFLVAGA
-1289 EAQNLKKYLSGK
+1289 ELNLNKYECIALSKYLRSK
-1301 FLRFVVGILK
+1301 FARFLHSLAK
-1311 VSQNLSQNVYQFVP
+1311 TSYHATAKTYQFVP

-1337 SKSIAEIDQQLYAK
+1337 SKSIAEIDQQLYVK

>member
-1 MISLENVSFE
+1 MISLENISFE

-133 KKAIEAVINNEENL
+133 KKAIEAVINNEKNL
-147 LGKDIEKYTPIIFRP
+147 LKKDIKAHTPIIFRP

-220 VDKGWKDDFNKIFYN
+220 VDKGWEEDFNKIFYN

-241 ASRKDSS
+241 GSKKDSS
-248 LKKLVASKK
+248 LKELIVSKK
-257 HFIYFTSI
+257 KFVYFASI
-265 QELRISKTVGGTY
+265 QDLRNSKTVGGIY

-313 VKSNNNHNTKF
+313 VKSNSSHNTKF

-351 EQDNKEKWGE
+351 EQDSKEKWSE

-396 FNFKEFFRTWT
+396 FNFKEFFRAWT

-414 KPMPK
+414 KQMPK

-425 FIHENDIISF
+425 FVHENDIISF

-444 KNNYPFANE
+444 QNNYPFATE

-509 NSVKTAIK
+509 NLVKTAIK

-548 AGAYSTSASTYLQT
+548 AGSYSTSASTYLQT
-562 IFRVQSPCNMNGK
+562 IFRVQSPCNLNGK

-625 ISLEGTKMKKLSTSR
+625 ISLEGTKMKELSTSR

-823 VKSADDLPILERIKE
+823 VKSADNLPILERIKE

-1012 ISFWLNEGNGIMKF
+1012 VSFWLNEGNGIMKF

-1035 QENISSKEGN
+1035 MIMDGGAKASAKPIYNYFIESSK
-1045 KSLSKQLYPT
+1045 KV
-1055 FIKNSILLEPKYLS
+1055 EPKYMSFIIPTRWYTGGKGLDDFRKS
-1069 LITPSRWFTADAQDK
+1069 MLNDKHMELIHDYLTP
-1084 SFKKLREFILRH
+1084 EYI
-1096 QHFVKIV
+1096 
-1103 NYPNNKLVFS
+1103 FS
-1113 NVEIAGG
+1113 NTNIRGG
-1120 VNYFLYNGMYSGNVE
+1120 VCYFLWNKNYNNEV
-1135 FVECYKDSTNV
+1135 DLIRV
-1146 VFRPLFEDNLD
+1146 VTHQNEK
-1157 IIISMNS
+1157 IISD
-1164 NINILNKIRDRNDFQ
+1164 IKRKFKIKEVDIFIRDAHAIAILDR
-1179 SMTNITLGRNAFG
+1179 IL
-1192 IVGKEDVLR
+1192 KE
-1201 KCTTEESFINAVKV
+1201 
-1215 ICAYEK
+1215 
-1221 IRYTKRE
+1221 
-1228 NIKKNIDLIDK
+1228 KNIDFMTNYISSRKPFGIDGNFTESELFLSDK
-1239 WKVVISKGNGGAGL
+1239 NELANIECYGKAKSIGYIKKDDVKNHKDWISVWKVYMPYVNNIGTELN
-1253 LSDDKPVA
+1253 DDNQNTF
-1261 ILGKAYISEPNSI
+1261 IGEPNSV
-1274 CTDSLIPIGNFDTKI
+1274 CTETFLVAGA
-1289 EAQNLKKYLSGK
+1289 ELNLNKYECIALSKYLRSK
-1301 FLRFVVGILK
+1301 FARFLHSLAK
-1311 VSQNLSQNVYQFVP
+1311 TSHHATAKTYQFVP

>member
-1 MISLENVSFE
+1 MISLENISFE

-25 DEAHEGLLKIG
+25 DEAHKGLLKIG

-133 KKAIEAVINNEENL
+133 KKAIEAVINNEKNL
-147 LGKDIEKYTPIIFRP
+147 LKKDIKAHTPIIFRP

-220 VDKGWKDDFNKIFYN
+220 VDKGWEEDFNKIFYN

-241 ASRKDSS
+241 GSKKDSS
-248 LKKLVASKK
+248 LKELIVSKK
-257 HFIYFTSI
+257 KFVYFASI
-265 QELRISKTVGGTY
+265 QDLRNSKTVGGIY

-313 VKSNNNHNTKF
+313 VKSNSSHNTKF

-351 EQDNKEKWGE
+351 EQDSKEKWSE

-396 FNFKEFFRTWT
+396 FNFKEFFRAWT

-414 KPMPK
+414 KQMPK

-425 FIHENDIISF
+425 FVHENDIISF

-444 KNNYPFANE
+444 QNNYPFATE

-509 NSVKTAIK
+509 NLVKTAIK

-548 AGAYSTSASTYLQT
+548 AGSYSTSASTYLQT
-562 IFRVQSPCNMNGK
+562 IFRVQSPCNLNGK

-625 ISLEGTKMKKLSTSR
+625 ISLEGTKMKELSTSR

-823 VKSADDLPILERIKE
+823 VKSADNLPILERIKE

-989 HCFDDLLKSMTDK
+989 HCFDDLLKCMTDK
-1002 PESFIKRIQR
+1002 TGRFIKRIQR
-1012 ISFWLNEGNGIMKF
+1012 VNFWLNEGNEIMKF

-1035 QENISSKEGN
+1035 MIMDGGAKASAKPIYNYFIESSK
-1045 KSLSKQLYPT
+1045 KV
-1055 FIKNSILLEPKYLS
+1055 EPKYMSFIIPTRWYTGGKGLDDFRKS
-1069 LITPSRWFTADAQDK
+1069 MLNDKHMELIHDYLTP
-1084 SFKKLREFILRH
+1084 EYI
-1096 QHFVKIV
+1096 
-1103 NYPNNKLVFS
+1103 FS
-1113 NVEIAGG
+1113 NTNIRGG
-1120 VNYFLYNGMYSGNVE
+1120 VCYFLWNKDYNNEV
-1135 FVECYKDSTNV
+1135 DLIRV
-1146 VFRPLFEDNLD
+1146 VTHQNEK
-1157 IIISMNS
+1157 IISD
-1164 NINILNKIRDRNDFQ
+1164 IKRKFKIKEVDIFIRDAHAIAILDR
-1179 SMTNITLGRNAFG
+1179 IL
-1192 IVGKEDVLR
+1192 KE
-1201 KCTTEESFINAVKV
+1201 
-1215 ICAYEK
+1215 
-1221 IRYTKRE
+1221 
-1228 NIKKNIDLIDK
+1228 KNIDFMTNYISSRKPFGIDGNFTESESFLSDK
-1239 WKVVISKGNGGAGL
+1239 NELANIECYGKAKSIGYIKKDDVKNHKDWISVWKVYMPYVNNIGTELN
-1253 LSDDKPVA
+1253 DDNQNTF
-1261 ILGKAYISEPNSI
+1261 IGEPNSV
-1274 CTDSLIPIGNFDTKI
+1274 CTETFLVAGA
-1289 EAQNLKKYLSGK
+1289 ELNLNKYECIALSKYLRSK
-1301 FLRFVVGILK
+1301 FARFLHSLAK
-1311 VSQNLSQNVYQFVP
+1311 TSHHATAKTYQFVP
-1325 LQDFSDKSDIDW
+1325 LQDFSDESDIDW

>member
-1 MISLENVSFE
+1 MISLENISFE

-117 KLVKSRE
+117 KLAKSRE

-133 KKAIEAVINNEENL
+133 KKAIEAVINNEKNL
-147 LGKDIEKYTPIIFRP
+147 LKKDIKVHTPIIFRP

-220 VDKGWKDDFNKIFYN
+220 VDKGWEEDFNKIFYN

-241 ASRKDSS
+241 GSKKDSS
-248 LKKLVASKK
+248 LKELIVSKK
-257 HFIYFTSI
+257 KFVYFASI
-265 QELRISKTVGGTY
+265 QDLRNSKTVGGIY

-313 VKSNNNHNTKF
+313 VKSNSSHNTKF

-351 EQDNKEKWGE
+351 EQDSKEKWSN

-425 FIHENDIISF
+425 FVHENDIISF

-444 KNNYPFANE
+444 QNNYPFATE

-509 NSVKTAIK
+509 NLVKTAIK

-730 EKEELER
+730 EKEDLER
-737 RKEILN
+737 RKEILK

-925 RYKLERLKAVK
+925 RYKLKRLKAVK
-936 NEISTE
+936 NEVSTE
-942 DENNLWIETV
+942 DENNLWIETIR
-952 KNNIFVICKT
+952 NNIFVICKT

-1012 ISFWLNEGNGIMKF
+1012 VSFWLNEGNGIMKF

-1035 QENISSKEGN
+1035 MIMDGGAKASAKPIYNYFIESSK
-1045 KSLSKQLYPT
+1045 KV
-1055 FIKNSILLEPKYLS
+1055 EPKYMSFIIPTRWYTGGKGLDDFRKS
-1069 LITPSRWFTADAQDK
+1069 MLNDKHMELIHDYLTP
-1084 SFKKLREFILRH
+1084 EYI
-1096 QHFVKIV
+1096 
-1103 NYPNNKLVFS
+1103 FS
-1113 NVEIAGG
+1113 NTNIRGG
-1120 VNYFLYNGMYSGNVE
+1120 VCYFLWNKNYNNEV
-1135 FVECYKDSTNV
+1135 DLIRV
-1146 VFRPLFEDNLD
+1146 VTHQNEK
-1157 IIISMNS
+1157 IISD
-1164 NINILNKIRDRNDFQ
+1164 IKRKFKIKEVDIFIRDAHAIAILDR
-1179 SMTNITLGRNAFG
+1179 IL
-1192 IVGKEDVLR
+1192 KE
-1201 KCTTEESFINAVKV
+1201 
-1215 ICAYEK
+1215 
-1221 IRYTKRE
+1221 
-1228 NIKKNIDLIDK
+1228 KNIDFMTNYISSRKPFGIDGNFTESELFLSDK
-1239 WKVVISKGNGGAGL
+1239 NELANIECYGKAKSIGYIKKDDVKNHKDWISVWKVYMPYVNNIGTELN
-1253 LSDDKPVA
+1253 DDNQNTF
-1261 ILGKAYISEPNSI
+1261 IGEPNSV
-1274 CTDSLIPIGNFDTKI
+1274 CTETFLVAGA
-1289 EAQNLKKYLSGK
+1289 ELNLNKYECIALSKYLRSK
-1301 FLRFVVGILK
+1301 FARFLHSLAKTSHHATVK
-1311 VSQNLSQNVYQFVP
+1311 TYQFVP